1 MTIKPLQWEALSRTH
16 WVAKN
21 DSAIVMTVLVNS
33 IKQWQLLGMPL
44 LMSGP
49 TGFTNRKA
57 AQAEAQRQ
65 WETFIRAAVEETP
78 SLFPC
83 PPNAGLERWPAID
96 NAGRDLS

>member
-1 MTIKPLQWEALSRTH
+1 MTIKPLEWESLSRTH

-21 DSAIVMTVLVNS
+21 DGAIVMTVLVNS
-33 IKQWQLLGMPL
+33 VKQWQLLGMPL
-44 LMSGP
+44 LMNGP

-65 WETFIRAAVEETP
+65 WETFIRAALEETP
-78 SLFPC
+78 D
-83 PPNAGLERWPAID
+83 RWPAMD